1 MSNLGT
7 FLRYVVLGEKPLR
20 RLQRRRPRRC
30 PAQVPGYRAWIRQ
43 QASVVSGSTRYI
55 EAAHTGPHGMSQ
67 KSSGYTCI
75 PLTHE
80 EHMELHHVG
89 PAKFQAKYNIDFAIV
104 IEALFTEWS
113 DAQARRGRNSA
124 GVRNPLEA
132 A

>member
-1 MSNLGT
+1 MNLGRWLSST
-7 FLRYVVLGEKPLR
+7 IFGSKTLSP
-20 RLQRRRPRRC
+20 RRRRKPRRG
-30 PAQVPGYRAWIRQ
+30 PDKAESYRVWIRQ

-55 EAAHTGPHGMSQ
+55 EAAHTGPHGISQ

-80 EHMELHHVG
+80 EHMELHRTG

-113 DAQARRGRNSA
+113 DAQARRDRNSA

>member
-1 MSNLGT
+1 MNLGRWLSYT
-7 FLRYVVLGEKPLR
+7 IFGSKTLS
-20 RLQRRRPRRC
+20 PRRHHK
-30 PAQVPGYRAWIRQ
+30 PRRGPETANAYRAWIRQ

-55 EAAHTGPHGMSQ
+55 EAAHTGPHGLSQ

-80 EHMELHHVG
+80 EHMDLHRIG
-89 PAKFQAKYNIDFAIV
+89 PAKFQAKYTINFAII

-113 DAQARRGRNSA
+113 DAQARRGRNPA
-124 GVRNPLEA
+124 GVRRPLEA